1 MPVTKGLPQ
10 MPYLQQSKGEG
21 AWLSMPDYRP
31 ASRRGSLAQY
41 AGLQACI
48 PAPTELD

>member
-31 ASRRGSLAQY
+31 VSRKPGSVCRIT
-41 AGLQACI
+41 GLHPGSYRA
-48 PAPTELD
+48 